1 MTAIHIR
8 ATRHSAFYSPLLAT
22 VRGGFLEEEGLE
34 PGYAQLGP
42 GETAGSVFRDGTA
55 HLCQSAV
62 AASWRALE
70 AGHQPNF
77 LHFAQINARD
87 GFFLVGREPEPEFD
101 WAGLEG
107 RRVIVDHGAQPL
119 AMFKYAARRMGL
131 EFDSIEAVDAGDVG
145 GMIAAFHAGEGDYVH
160 LQGPA
165 PQEMELAR
173 TGHVVARVGEAFG
186 PLAFSS
192 ICATPEW
199 LETDMA
205 HAFLRAYRRAL
216 HFITESPPEAVAE
229 LVAPLFE
236 ETNREALTNC
246 IAAYQH
252 LGNWRTDPSIT
263 PDDYMV
269 TVDVFEEVG
278 SFSQRYAYE
287 DVVAPPPDEVV
298 EADEADE

>member
-1 MTAIHIR
+1 VTAIHIR
-8 ATRHSAFYSPLLAT
+8 ATRHSAFYSPLLITAL
-22 VRGGFLEEEGLE
+22 GGFLEEEGLE

-42 GETAGSVFRDGTA
+42 GETAASVLRDGSA
-55 HLCQSAV
+55 HVCQSAV
-62 AASWRALE
+62 AASWRILE
-70 AGHQPNF
+70 AGHKANF

-87 GFFLVGREPEPEFD
+87 GFFIAGREPEPGFT
-101 WAGLEG
+101 WAGLAG

-119 AMFKYAARRMGL
+119 AMFKYAARREGL
-131 EFDSIEAVDAGDVG
+131 AFESIEAVDAGDIG
-145 GMIAAFHAGEGDYVH
+145 GMIAAFHAGKGDYVH

-205 HAFLRAYRRAL
+205 RAFLRAYRRAL
-216 HFITESPPEAVAE
+216 QFIVSSPAAEVADM
-229 LVAPLFE
+229 VAPLFE
-236 ETNREALTNC
+236 DTGREALTRC

-252 LGNWRTDPSIT
+252 LGNWRTDPSIK
-263 PDDYMV
+263 PDEYMV
-269 TVDVFEEVG
+269 TVDVFEALG
-278 SFSQRYAYE
+278 SFSQHYAYE
-287 DVVAPPPDEVV
+287 DVVAPPPDETI
-298 EADEADE
+298 A

>member
-8 ATRHSAFYSPLLAT
+8 ATRHSAFYSPLLVTA
-22 VRGGFLEEEGLE
+22 VGGFLEEEGLE
-34 PGYAQLGP
+34 PGYAQLAP
-42 GETAGSVFRDGTA
+42 GETAGSALREGSA
-55 HLCQSAV
+55 HVCQSAV

-70 AGHQPNF
+70 AGHRPNF
-77 LHFAQINARD
+77 RHFAQINARD
-87 GFFLVGREPEPEFD
+87 GFFITGREPEPGFA
-101 WAGLEG
+101 WTGLAG

-131 EFDSIEAVDAGDVG
+131 AFDSIETIDAGEVG
-145 GMIAAFHAGEGDYVH
+145 DMIAAFHAGKGDYVH
-160 LQGPA
+160 TQGPA
-165 PQEMELAR
+165 PQEMEVAG

-205 HAFLRAYRRAL
+205 RAFLRAYRRAL
-216 HFITESPPEAVAE
+216 RFIADSPAEAVAE
-229 LVAPLFE
+229 VVAPLFE
-236 ETNREALTNC
+236 DTGREALTRC

-263 PDDYMV
+263 PDEYMV
-269 TVDVFEEVG
+269 TLDVFEEAG

-287 DVVAPPPDEVV
+287 DVVAPPPDEVS
-298 EADEADE
+298 E